1 MEQAKHGPLHR
12 CYSEDR
18 LALFFAHASQ
28 LLKQD
33 NNWEAGWCDQQ
44 VLPKAQA
51 SMSACAAS
59 RRLQGYLPGLRSSA
73 RKDSVLETGKAL
85 TCRACMT
92 SSPWSER

>member
-1 MEQAKHGPLHR
+1 MEQAKRGPLHR
-12 CYSEDR
+12 CYSEGR
-18 LALFFAHASQ
+18 LAVLFADASQ

-44 VLPKAQA
+44 VLPKAKA
-51 SMSACAAS
+51 SMSACTAS
-59 RRLQGYLPGLRSSA
+59 RRVQGYLPGLRSSA

-85 TCRACMT
+85 TCRASTT